1 MLARY
6 LATRLSQWVDAAR
19 EFLLRLEADQ
29 AELEK
34 RFNQGQPLG
43 PVVKLDPGLSDRHR
57 AGRTALR
64 AHFAAGVR
72 LIYKPKMIAAEAA
85 YWNLLGWI
93 NRNADLPPFRT
104 LQVLD
109 GGAYGWVE
117 EIKPRPCQD
126 QREVETFY
134 YRAGMLVCLIYALEG
149 TDCHQREP
157 HRGGR
162 ASGAH

>member
-1 MLARY
+1 M
-6 LATRLSQWVDAAR
+6 DAAR

-29 AELEK
+29 AELER

-43 PVVKLDPGLSDRHR
+43 LVVKLDPGLSDRHR

-64 AHFAAGVR
+64 VHFAAGVR
-72 LIYKPKMIAAEAA
+72 LIYKSKAIAAEAA

-109 GGAYGWVE
+109 WRRLRLGGGNQGSSL
-117 EIKPRPCQD
+117 PRS
-126 QREVETFY
+126 
-134 YRAGMLVCLIYALEG
+134 A
-149 TDCHQREP
+149 
-157 HRGGR
+157 
-162 ASGAH
+162 